1 MDWEK
6 LRKIKELID
15 EILGENEPTD
25 EELDYDDDA
34 IQVYAD
40 LHNLKE
46 SMERMG
52 LLEEQK

>member
-6 LRKIKELID
+6 LKKIKDLID
-15 EILGENEPTD
+15 DVLGENEPTY

-34 IQVYAD
+34 IAMYAD

-46 SMERMG
+46 SMEHIG
-52 LLEEQK
+52 L

>member
-6 LRKIKELID
+6 LIKINELVDELI
-15 EILGENEPTD
+15 GENEPTD

-34 IQVYAD
+34 IEVYAE

-46 SMERMG
+46 ALENIG
-52 LLEEQK
+52 L

>member
-6 LRKIKELID
+6 LHKIKELID
-15 EILGENEPTD
+15 ELIGEDRPTD

-34 IQVYAD
+34 IAMYAD
-40 LHNLKE
+40 LHNLKQ

-52 LLEEQK
+52 L